1 MDYTADMAN
10 FLEPWYGFGIG
21 SAAFGSNYIWRPNQS
36 PVIPAQFHSVKE
48 ALSCEI
54 KPIHETQ
61 IGKEQLAY
69 IEYFMDITDGK
80 LPVSPGDIQ
89 SSIDV
94 ISELMPISDMFLDM
108 VDDPD
113 SYADLA
119 IRISRLMTDFNRRE
133 ISLLGDAAAF
143 PGHGF
148 ASSRVI
154 KGLGVSADTGIMM
167 NNSMFDESVAPQIAN
182 MCLPF
187 GGAYFHS
194 CGNWEIQIPSVLK
207 IKGIL
212 GADAAFGS
220 QTDPSPNAPS
230 VFGEQFANTG
240 KILNM
245 RIVGDADTV
254 VNAVRQVWRPG
265 LRLIVNTYCQNPEE
279 QKKAYYSIHE
289 VCC

>member
-1 MDYTADMAN
+1 MFNSSLHDSQATPVEAISPFRFDFDRYAEYAAEQDRKVSAFIESDSGVLVYRRFRVAEVFSAGCRDREHSLSLQLGALNMSMDYTADMAN

-194 CGNWEIQIPSVLK
+194 CGNWEI
-207 IKGIL
+207 
-212 GADAAFGS
+212 
-220 QTDPSPNAPS
+220 
-230 VFGEQFANTG
+230 
-240 KILNM
+240 
-245 RIVGDADTV
+245 
-254 VNAVRQVWRPG
+254 
-265 LRLIVNTYCQNPEE
+265 
-279 QKKAYYSIHE
+279 
-289 VCC
+289 